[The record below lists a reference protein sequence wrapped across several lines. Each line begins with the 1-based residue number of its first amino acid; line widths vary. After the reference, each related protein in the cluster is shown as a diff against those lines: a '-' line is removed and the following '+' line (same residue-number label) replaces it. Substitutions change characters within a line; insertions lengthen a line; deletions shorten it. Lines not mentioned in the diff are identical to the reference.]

1 MTDFQN
7 LIIEPLNPTH
17 DRTGFQCGV
26 EALDRYLKK
35 QAKQDIKRRI
45 SRVFVATKPDKP
57 KVVIGYYTLS
67 TLSIEL
73 NQLPEKLA
81 RKLPKHPVPAAL
93 IGRLAI
99 RNYAQG
105 QGVGKLLLADAIKR
119 TLAVSDQIAIY
130 TMVVDAINDN
140 AIGFYEQFGFT
151 RLSDDSP
158 RLFLPLKSINL

>member
-1 MTDFQN
+1 MTDIQD
-7 LIIEPLNPTH
+7 LVIAPLNPTH
-17 DRTGFQCGV
+17 DRTCFQCGV
-26 EALDRYLKK
+26 EALDRYLKM

-45 SRVFVATKPDKP
+45 SRVFGTTKPDNP
-57 KVVIGYYTLS
+57 KAVIGYYILS

-93 IGRLAI
+93 IGRLVVSNA
-99 RNYAQG
+99 AQG
-105 QGVGKLLLADAIKR
+105 QGVGKMLLADAIKR

-130 TMVVDAINDN
+130 AMVVDAINDN
-140 AIGFYEQFGFT
+140 VKGFYDQFGFT
-151 RLSDDSP
+151 RIDDGSP